1 MWFGRED
8 DPLGRN
14 VTWPSN
20 VTLRRSRSSLLVM
33 TDDQDPDDRLSQI
46 ETVWRHQRRR
56 MLDIGYRMLGSV
68 TEAEDVTSEAY
79 LRLLAADLDAID
91 DIVGWLV
98 AVTGRLCV
106 DRLRSSDL
114 RRRAYVGPWL
124 PEPIVNALDHAAVD
138 PADRVTLD
146 DSIKMALLVV
156 LEQLSPAE
164 RTAFVLHDMFGVAF
178 EEIGAIV
185 GRSPAACRQLASRA
199 RRRIQSDPETPRATV
214 SRAELERVAQRFADA
229 CTVGSID
236 ALIDVLDPEVVGD
249 FDSGGLVPG
258 APLDAIAGATNV
270 ARVLTRAFGQRTD
283 FTFDVMDVN
292 GDPGVVVS
300 AEEQVVAVIALSVK
314 HERVAIIHAVGHAGK
329 LAHLQDPEVR

>member
-1 MWFGRED
+1 
-8 DPLGRN
+8 
-14 VTWPSN
+14 
-20 VTLRRSRSSLLVM
+20 M
-33 TDDQDPDDRLSQI
+33 TDDQELDDRHTQI
-46 ETVWRHQRRR
+46 ETIWRDQRRR

-79 LRLLAADLDAID
+79 ARLLAADLDAID
-91 DIVGWLV
+91 DVVGWLV

-124 PEPIVNALDHAAVD
+124 PEPIVNAVDRAAVD

-146 DSIKMALLVV
+146 DSIRMALLVV

-164 RTAFVLHDMFGVAF
+164 RTAFVLHDMFGVGF
-178 EEIGAIV
+178 DEIGTIV

-199 RRRIQSDPETPRATV
+199 RRRIQSHPETPRATI

-236 ALIDVLDPEVVGD
+236 ALIDVLDPDVVGD
-249 FDSGGLVPG
+249 FDSGGSVPG
-258 APLDAIAGATNV
+258 APLDAISGATNV
-270 ARVLTRAFGQRTD
+270 ARVLIRAFAQPTEI
-283 FTFDVMDVN
+283 TFDVMDVN
-292 GDPGVVVS
+292 GDPGVIVS
-300 AEEQVVAVIALSVK
+300 VRERVVAVIALGVNQ
-314 HERVAIIHAVGHAGK
+314 ERVDIIHAVGHAGK
-329 LAHLQDPEVR
+329 LTHLQVPDPHGA